1 MPGERIA
8 QHLSERALTAD
19 GIYDT
24 LSPNQKTSGRT
35 GLCPEGTTKISI
47 LSGRNR
53 FIPDE
58 ILIEGKKIKTT
69 GALLTGGRSAAVPGE
84 RIAQHQSERAPNAED
99 NYDALSL
106 NQKNIRQ
113 TGLSPVKRTGIYAK
127 ESGQFSLVG
136 LFEERRL
143 PTLPPG
149 RAVPSAMTGLASLF
163 GMGRGGSPS
172 L

>member
-1 MPGERIA
+1 MTANLSTAHVPQAALLMRIPMNG
-8 QHLSERALTAD
+8 HRTR
-19 GIYDT
+19 
-24 LSPNQKTSGRT
+24 KTSGRT
-35 GLCPEGTTKISI
+35 GLCPEETTKISI

-58 ILIEGKKIKTT
+58 ILIEGQKIKTT
-69 GALLTGGRSAAVPGE
+69 GELLTGGRSAALLGE
-84 RIAQHQSERAPNAED
+84 RIAQHPSERAPNAED

-127 ESGQFSLVG
+127 ESGQFSLVV